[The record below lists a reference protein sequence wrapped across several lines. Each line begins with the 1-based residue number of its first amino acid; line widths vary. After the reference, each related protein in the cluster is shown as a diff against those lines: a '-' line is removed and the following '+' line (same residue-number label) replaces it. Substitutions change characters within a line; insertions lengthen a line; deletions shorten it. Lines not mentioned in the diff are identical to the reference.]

1 MVREDAKNAAKNV
14 QAVRI
19 LLIYNSYFAYY
30 HIIIGNTEEEMEEYA
45 EIFENIEEYRADA
58 KKGNRPKRKEE
69 ASDTDTDSETD
80 TDTDTNTDDDTD
92 HETDT
97 DKDEE
102 EEKENDNDDDE
113 EEEEEE
119 ESEDRS
125 YKKSKNLR
133 ANKRSS
139 RKGGKPKHHH

>member
-1 MVREDAKNAAKNV
+1 MVREDEKNAAKNV

-19 LLIYNSYFAYY
+19 LLIYDSHFTYF
-30 HIIIGNTEEEMEEYA
+30 HITIGNTEEEMEEYA
-45 EIFENIEEYRADA
+45 EIFENIEKYRADA
-58 KKGNRPKRKEE
+58 KKGNRPKRKED
-69 ASDTDTDSETD
+69 ASNTDTDTDTETD
-80 TDTDTNTDDDTD
+80 TDTDTSTDDDTD
-92 HETDT
+92 T
-97 DKDEE
+97 DKDDE
-102 EEKENDNDDDE
+102 EEKENDSDDDD

-139 RKGGKPKHHH
+139 RKDDKSKRHH